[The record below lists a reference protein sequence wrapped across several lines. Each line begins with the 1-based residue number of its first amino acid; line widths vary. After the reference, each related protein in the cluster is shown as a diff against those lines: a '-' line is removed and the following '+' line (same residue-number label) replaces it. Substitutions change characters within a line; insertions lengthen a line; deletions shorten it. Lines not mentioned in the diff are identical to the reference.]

1 MRVCREIQ
9 TWITENISRPIEN
22 WVNREERRCRE
33 QSCNWWCLCCNKWF
47 CWIVVVVVKVVSWVV
62 ETVTRLVTE
71 VVCTIVGF
79 VLDLVGFL
87 INVILSIPIL
97 GGIIRTVI
105 NWVTEIIWR
114 IVGLPDFLLSLAGV
128 RIRKKM
134 YVKLIILNNDGV
146 PHTTEAVAIRGIQ
159 TAQEVFDRQC
169 NVNLIY
175 TGVCVP
181 QLVTNDMANNVEC
194 GAGGFFSDWWIG
206 GSYYELVSADCAFQ
220 DGWKRIVG
228 YGAELIVFV
237 INDITPRSTV
247 GCSFSATHN
256 YVVVEPI
263 IAGIQSMAHE
273 IGHACLL
280 PHLEDA
286 ADVDN
291 LMFPNIRTDALGE
304 LVNRDMTNFQIA
316 SLRGSRHCTFI

>member
-1 MRVCREIQ
+1 M
-9 TWITENISRPIEN
+9 
-22 WVNREERRCRE
+22 
-33 QSCNWWCLCCNKWF
+33 
-47 CWIVVVVVKVVSWVV
+47 V
-62 ETVTRLVTE
+62 ETITRLVTE
-71 VVCTIVGF
+71 VVCTLVGF

-97 GGIIRTVI
+97 GGIIRTII

-114 IVGLPDFLLSLAGV
+114 IVSLPDFLLSLAGI

-134 YVKLIILNNDGV
+134 YVKLIILNNNGV

-159 TAQEVFDRQC
+159 TAQAVFDRQC

-181 QLVTNDMANNVEC
+181 QLVTNDMANNIEC

-237 INDITPRSTV
+237 IADITPRSTV

-256 YVVVEPI
+256 YVVVEPN

-286 ADVDN
+286 ADVNN
-291 LMFPNIRTDALGE
+291 LMFPNIRTDAAGE